1 VRTRLALLASSALLC
16 ATPAF
21 AQVSIP
27 LPGGRPTPGSTPA
40 PAPQQPAPVPPSN
53 GQTTVPLPGG
63 TPQAPPTLSPA
74 INPYNRDIDLTVPLT
89 YRDRILGDIP
99 ILITKDNRFFV
110 YRESFE
116 KLIDS
121 LLNDGG
127 KTRLANKLGQ
137 LQRFSPEDLAG
148 TGLQLQ
154 YDPST
159 LSIVILSID
168 GGDRVAERLFER
180 PKDKQQE
187 PDIQP
192 AGVSGYLNV
201 NLAQSYQW
209 SGGRNVGPSA
219 FFSGAFRVGGFVLEG
234 EGNLADNPTLNGS
247 TTKYQF
253 DRNFLRLVYDQA
265 SDYRRWEVGDLT
277 PDIRGQQGYA
287 QLAGI
292 GVSRERNRFDLTRS
306 AILQTNRQIVLTND
320 SVVSI
325 YRNGVLFKQQRLQSG
340 VYDLSSLPLSTG
352 SNDVRVEVRDDAG
365 RVQNFSYQSY
375 LDPIDLVP
383 GDYEYS
389 ANVGFVGDQLGSSPH
404 YTRDVAFT
412 GFYRKAFLNLPAIG
426 IGLQA
431 SRKIQQVVAQTQYL
445 LPNGG
450 RVQFD
455 GGVSNAKGNGMGY
468 SVALGYDQSFDR
480 GGNIDSASI
489 RVYYQSR
496 YFGGLGNSLPD
507 NSTALSV
514 DAQYTRAINTKLLV
528 TIDGSYLKGRNSTGN
543 SYRLG
548 GSASYRLTEKWGIR
562 AGVDYARF
570 SDRFARQRGI
580 GAFLSLV
587 YQPNYRSRA
596 EARYDSG
603 TDTATASYNRSSSGR
618 IGSLGYG
625 ATVERDPGNA
635 SVAAYADYTANRFN
649 LSASQSTF
657 GTTVGRIGNAQVTTL
672 RVGTAIVFADGHFA
686 TSRPVT
692 DSFAIL
698 YPYKTLHGKTVVAGQ
713 SVADDEYVSKSDVTG
728 GAVNNY
734 LTSYADQSVTYD
746 VKDPPAGYDLGPGVY
761 RVRPTYRSGYAIRV
775 GTDAFVSAAGTLT
788 HADGSPVTLAA
799 GVVRAIGKADDPG
812 LPFFTNS
819 TGRFAVMSLKPA
831 TRYRVT
837 LRDGSGNFEIDVPS
851 DTKGLVTLGIVKLG
865 QAGEGK

>member
-1 VRTRLALLASSALLC
+1 MKVRLVLLTSSALFC
-16 ATPAF
+16 AAPAL

-27 LPGGRPTPGSTPA
+27 LPGGRSTPTPA
-40 PAPQQPAPVPPSN
+40 PAPRPAPAPPQG
-53 GQTTVPLPGG
+53 GQVTVPLPGG
-63 TPQAPPTLSPA
+63 TPVPAKPLSPA

-99 ILITKDNRFFV
+99 ILITKDNRFYV
-110 YRESFE
+110 YRPTFE

-137 LQRFSPEDLAG
+137 LDRFSPEDLAG
-148 TGLQLQ
+148 TGLELQ

-159 LSIVILSID
+159 LSIVILSIES
-168 GGDRVAERLFER
+168 GDRVPERLFEQ
-180 PKDKQQE
+180 PKEKREE
-187 PDIQP
+187 PDLKP
-192 AGVSGYLNV
+192 AGVSGYLNI

-234 EGNLADNPTLNGS
+234 EGNFADNPTLSG
-247 TTKYQF
+247 TTTEYRL
-253 DRNFLRLVYDQA
+253 DRSFVRLVYDEPQ
-265 SDYRRWEVGDLT
+265 SYRRWELGDLT
-277 PDIRGQQGYA
+277 PEIRGQQGYA
-287 QLAGI
+287 QLAGL

-325 YRNGVLFKQQRLQSG
+325 YRNGVLYKQERLQSG

-365 RVQNFSYQSY
+365 RIQNFQYQSY

-389 ANVGFVGDQLGSSPH
+389 ANIGFVGNQLGSSPH

-412 GFYRKAFLNLPAIG
+412 GFYRKAFLTLPAIG
-426 IGLQA
+426 IGVQA
-431 SRKIQQVVAQTQYL
+431 TRQIQQVVAQTQYL
-445 LPNGG
+445 VGRGG
-450 RVQFD
+450 RLQLD
-455 GGVSNAKGNGMGY
+455 GGVSNAKGNGFGY
-468 SVALGYDQSFDR
+468 SIALGYDQSFDR
-480 GGNIDSASI
+480 GGNVDSASI

-507 NSTALSV
+507 NANALSV
-514 DAQYTRAINTKLLV
+514 DAQYTRAVNTKLLA
-528 TIDGSYLKGRNSTGN
+528 TISGSYIKGRSGLGD
-543 SYRLG
+543 SYRVS
-548 GSASYRLTEKWGIR
+548 GSVSYRLTEKWGIR
-562 AGVDYARF
+562 GGVDYARF
-570 SDRFARQRGI
+570 SDRFARQHGV

-603 TDTATASYNRSSSGR
+603 TDTASASFNRSSSGR

-635 SVAAYADYTANRFN
+635 SVAGYVDYTANRFN

-657 GTTVGRIGNAQVTTL
+657 GTTVGKVADAQVTTL

-686 TSRPVT
+686 TSRPIT

-698 YPYKTLHGKTVVAGQ
+698 YPYKTLKGRTVVAGQ
-713 SVADDEYVSKSDVTG
+713 SVADAEYVSKSDFTG

-734 LTSYADQSVTYD
+734 LTSYADQSVPYD

-761 RVRPTYRSGYAIRV
+761 RVRPPYRSGYAIRV
-775 GTDAFVSAAGTLT
+775 GTDAFVSAAGTLVNP
-788 HADGSPVTLAA
+788 DGSPISLAA
-799 GVVRAIGKADDPG
+799 GVVRPLGKADDPG
-812 LPFFTNS
+812 MPFFTNS

-831 TRYRVT
+831 TRYTVT
-837 LRDGSGNFEIDVPS
+837 LRDGAGHFEIDVPS
-851 DTKGLVTLGIVKLG
+851 DTTGLVTLGIVKLG
-865 QAGEGK
+865 QAGVVQ